1 MELHLKS
8 VVYGKVPGWDGL
20 LVQILES
27 TVLLPNRDAPDTN
40 RKALHA
46 VGCGHHKIL
55 VDLEF
60 KARSIKYWDQQ
71 TVVNNFNII
80 KWISG

>member
-8 VVYGKVPGWDGL
+8 VVYGKVPRWDGL

-27 TVLLPNRDAPDTN
+27 TVLLPNSDAPDTN

-46 VGCGHHKIL
+46 VGCGHHEIF